1 MSEEIIKVLD
11 YLGEK
16 FGVAIDWTQEN
27 VLPYLQDLLSRFAGY
42 RITVSVFWIIAAI
55 AGCFLTGYLGKRMV
69 ASLKTAREK
78 KVDTLL
84 FETWGDSI
92 NPTVLGIF
100 AILGSIALVVTSI
113 CVFFCFAEELIKW
126 IFIPELPMIEYL
138 KGLVESY

>member
-27 VLPYLQDLLSRFAGY
+27 ILPYLQDLLSRFAGY
-42 RITVSVFWIIAAI
+42 RIICSIFWIVAAI
-55 AGCFLTGYLGKRMV
+55 VGCFLTVYFGKKMV
-69 ASLKTAREK
+69 ASFKTAKEK
-78 KVDTLL
+78 KTDTLL
-84 FETWGDSI
+84 FEAWEDSI
-92 NPTVLGIF
+92 ELTMLGIF
-100 AILGSIALVVTSI
+100 AILGFIALAVTSI

-126 IFIPELPMIEYL
+126 IVIPELSMIEYL

>member
-42 RITVSVFWIIAAI
+42 RIAISVFWVIAAI
-55 AGCFLTGYLGKRMV
+55 AGFFLSFYFGKKIV
-69 ASLKTAREK
+69 ASFKTAKEK

-84 FETWGDSI
+84 FESWVDSI
-92 NPTVLGIF
+92 TPTVLGVF
-100 AILGSIALVVTSI
+100 AIIGLVVLAVSSVCI
-113 CVFFCFAEELIKW
+113 FFGFTEELIKW

>member
-42 RITVSVFWIIAAI
+42 RIAISVFWVIAAI
-55 AGCFLTGYLGKRMV
+55 AGFFLSFYFGKKIV
-69 ASLKTAREK
+69 ASFKTAKEK

-84 FETWGDSI
+84 FESWVDSI
-92 NPTVLGIF
+92 TPTVFGVF
-100 AILGSIALVVTSI
+100 AIIGLVVLAVSSVCI
-113 CVFFCFAEELIKW
+113 FFGFTEELIKW

>member
-42 RITVSVFWIIAAI
+42 RIAISVFWIIAAI
-55 AGCFLTGYLGKRMV
+55 VGCFLFIYLGKKMV
-69 ASLKTAREK
+69 ASFKTTREK

-84 FETWGDSI
+84 FETWGDSM
-92 NPTVLGIF
+92 NPTVLGAF
-100 AILGSIALVVTSI
+100 AIFGLIALAVTSI
-113 CVFFCFAEELIKW
+113 GVFFCSAEELIKW